1 MIINEALNDIIEI
14 QFSDRGIIMG
24 ASLDDAI
31 INPVSAS
38 YVHLQDWNIV
48 ITVSADALAPL
59 GLITSADTVLTTQNY
74 TTF

>member
-48 ITVSADALAPL
+48 ITVSADVLAPL